1 MAANPLTRNRRRL
14 PMKKRVLF
22 LTLIGTA
29 LVLFLE
35 GVSAIGLWVSDGH
48 ISFPELHDQQELCST
63 SPAHDSFDTEV
74 LHPYL
79 GWVLNPD
86 VAGGVSLLSDQKYPI
101 NEYGFLDTGGDI
113 VKRSPGKFVVAIL
126 GGSVAWYFS
135 IEGAETF
142 REELAKSPQFSDQEI
157 IIVPLALSGFKQPQQ
172 LFTLQYFLMLGF
184 EFDAVINLDG
194 FNEVALHPAENA
206 LRNVSIVYPR
216 TWYHRVHELATP
228 ENVESVYRIL
238 SQRRSRQEWATR
250 FVRMPYRYSTT
261 LNWIWRLRDT
271 AFGHTIQTEQQV
283 IMAKKVSGKIPFL
296 QTGPRRDYATEQE
309 LFLALAEL
317 WKNCSL
323 QLDRM
328 CEANDIAYYHLLQ
341 PNQYFDG
348 SKPMS
353 AEERAIVILPGHPY
367 SKGVIQGYPFLK
379 LAGTE
384 LLKQGVRFTD
394 LTMLFKNTQE
404 QAYRDNCCHCNEL
417 GSTLLAR
424 AVANAVM
431 SKD

>member
-1 MAANPLTRNRRRL
+1 M
-14 PMKKRVLF
+14 
-22 LTLIGTA
+22 
-29 LVLFLE
+29 
-35 GVSAIGLWVSDGH
+35 
-48 ISFPELHDQQELCST
+48 CST
-63 SPAHDSFDTEV
+63 SPAHDSFDTDV

-86 VAGGVSLLSDQKYPI
+86 VSGGVSLLSDQKYPI
-101 NEYGFLDTGGDI
+101 HEYVFLDPGGDI
-113 VKRSPGKFVVAIL
+113 VKRSLAKFVVAIF
-126 GGSVAWYFS
+126 GGAVAWYFS
-135 IEGAETF
+135 IDGAETF
-142 REELAKSPQFSDQEI
+142 REELANSPQFSDQEI
-157 IIVPLALSGFKQPQQ
+157 IIVPLSLSGFKQPQQ

-194 FNEVALHPAENA
+194 ITEVALQPVENA
-206 LRNVSIVYPR
+206 LQNVSIVSPR
-216 TWYHRVHELATP
+216 TQYHRVHELATP
-228 ENVESVYRIL
+228 GNVESVYRIL
-238 SQRRSRQEWATR
+238 SQRRSRQERATR

-261 LNWIWRLRDT
+261 LNWIWRLRDAT
-271 AFGHTIQTEQQV
+271 FGHTIQTEQQV

-323 QLDRM
+323 QLHGM
-328 CEANDIAYYHLLQ
+328 CEANDIVYYHVLQ

-348 SKPMS
+348 SQPMS

-384 LLKQGVRFTD
+384 LLKQGVRS
-394 LTMLFKNTQE
+394 LI
-404 QAYRDNCCHCNEL
+404 
-417 GSTLLAR
+417 
-424 AVANAVM
+424 
-431 SKD
+431 